1 MNRWVGICGVVWGTV
16 GVFAMLLFAVYR
28 LVPRAIDTI
37 DAGLSSGQW
46 VLAGAFCVF
55 MAYTEGYRGF
65 HTRFSPRTA
74 ARLRYLKDRPDLLR
88 SLLAPLFAVGFFHA
102 TRRTQVTAYLLTTA
116 IVLIVVVVQRLGQ
129 PWRGIIDAGVVIGLT
144 WGVASLGLWIRRVF
158 AGSGDRVS
166 PEVPG

>member
-1 MNRWVGICGVVWGTV
+1 MVVVGKIAYVT
-16 GVFAMLLFAVYR
+16 
-28 LVPRAIDTI
+28 
-37 DAGLSSGQW
+37 
-46 VLAGAFCVF
+46 
-55 MAYTEGYRGF
+55 YTEGYRGV

-129 PWRGIIDAGVVIGLT
+129 PWRGIIDAGVVIWLT

-158 AGSGDRVS
+158 AGSGSHVS